1 MLKEWDGQN
10 GDKANKESSAA
21 VIVLVAS
28 AESVTN
34 RDFWSSDTQ
43 NVALD
48 TDTDQHRK
56 MY

>member
-1 MLKEWDGQN
+1 MHKERDGRN
-10 GDKANKESSAA
+10 GDKANKESSGA
-21 VIVLVAS
+21 VVALVAS

-34 RDFWSSDTQ
+34 RDFQSSGSQ
-43 NVALD
+43 NMALD